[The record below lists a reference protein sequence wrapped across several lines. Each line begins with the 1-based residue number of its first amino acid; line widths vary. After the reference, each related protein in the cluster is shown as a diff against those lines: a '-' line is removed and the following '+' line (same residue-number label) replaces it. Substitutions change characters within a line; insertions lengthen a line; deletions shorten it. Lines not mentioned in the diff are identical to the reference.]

1 MCVINGTP
9 LSRKRGGGGGG
20 KQKEEKDKNLVSGN
34 FVIHQQQA
42 KSCLLSLHFGEVVFF
57 MGNAWP
63 HPKIFISFTPY
74 QTRPTSIFSYIF
86 SIYPISSP
94 TKHTLKL

>member
-1 MCVINGTP
+1 MEHLYPEKGE
-9 LSRKRGGGGGG
+9 GGGG

-63 HPKIFISFTPY
+63 HPKFFISFTAY

-86 SIYPISSP
+86 STYPISSP